1 MGVDVAATRNP
12 ARPELPASRR
22 RSLVRVGLLAAVVG
36 FLFLWAALSG
46 QRPSSERIE
55 EWVDGFGAWGPLIYV
70 GLSAA
75 LSCVFVP
82 GPLLAG
88 VAGALFGS
96 ALGSVVALAASTLA
110 ATAQLLITRYVAGR
124 QANALLPERAHR
136 LDSFLERRGFV
147 AVFLVRLIPGVPYVL
162 TNYSAGLTRLRARDM
177 AAGTALGAAPKTYAY
192 VTLVGSFG
200 DWSRPEWWVALAM
213 LVVLSVFGV
222 RLARRELAS
231 ERARGSG
238 T

>member
-1 MGVDVAATRNP
+1 MAA
-12 ARPELPASRR
+12 PETASTEVQRARR
-22 RSLVRVGLLAAVVG
+22 RALLRVGLLALLVG
-36 FLFLWAALSG
+36 GLFLWAALSG
-46 QRPSSERIE
+46 QRPSAERVE
-55 EWVDGFGAWGPLIYV
+55 EWADGFGAWGPLLYV

-96 ALGSVVALAASTLA
+96 GLGSLVALAAGTLA
-110 ATAQLLITRYVAGR
+110 ATTQLLITRYVAGR

-200 DWSRPEWWVALAM
+200 DWHRPEWWVALVM
-213 LVVLSVFGV
+213 LVLLSLFGI

-231 ERARGSG
+231 ERARGSA